1 MDEHQMKQR
10 SVALAIAFFGKE
22 AADKW
27 WNTPNRAFEGR
38 TPAGVW
44 LENPEKVYNYLM
56 RFA

>member
-10 SVALAIAFFGKE
+10 SVALAIALFGKE

-27 WNTPNRAFEGR
+27 WNTPNRTFEGR

-44 LENPEKVYNYLM
+44 LEKPEDVYNYLM